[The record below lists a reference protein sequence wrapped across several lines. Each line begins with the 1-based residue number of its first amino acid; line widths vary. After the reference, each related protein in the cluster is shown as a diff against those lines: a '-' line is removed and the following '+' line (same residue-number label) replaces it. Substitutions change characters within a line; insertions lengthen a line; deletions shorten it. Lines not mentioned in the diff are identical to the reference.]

1 MTTGTREELDRD
13 ELNGD
18 GDEGGARRGG
28 RLRTCVHMLLGA
40 VLPSHPQ
47 PWARA
52 RIRPP
57 CARPRLGRAGD
68 SLTDCK
74 GGP

>member
-1 MTTGTREELDRD
+1 MTTGTREELNQD

-28 RLRTCVHMLLGA
+28 RLRTCVHMLR
-40 VLPSHPQ
+40 HTPQ
-47 PWARA
+47 PWGRA